1 MKILGFQNQQI
12 QPTINNNEQEIG
24 NFSSVNSKFFTD
36 EMKDLHV
43 ALSNGKLLDKN
54 NYGEIY
60 NIVNISKDD
69 AESIIN
75 LLRDYVVVQIGNG
88 KEIKIPKLDL
98 GVLPNDFPN
107 EIKNE
112 INNKIN
118 NMQYDLNPSA
128 LSELT
133 DESNQQK
140 YTNINETNDI
150 KDEATKEFCDLL
162 N

>member
-1 MKILGFQNQQI
+1 MAKVDEINHISEIKNTKILCFENQNS
-12 QPTINNNEQEIG
+12 QPTLNNNEQEIG
-24 NFSSVNSKFFTD
+24 NFSSVNSKFFTE

-43 ALSNGKLLDKN
+43 ALNNGKLLEKN

-75 LLRDYVVVQIGNG
+75 LLRDYVIVQIGNG
-88 KEIKIPKLDL
+88 KEVKIPKLDL
-98 GVLPNDFPN
+98 GVLPNDFPDD
-107 EIKNE
+107 IKNE

-118 NMQYDLNPSA
+118 NMQNILNPSA

-133 DESNQQK
+133 DETNQ
-140 YTNINETNDI
+140 
-150 KDEATKEFCDLL
+150 
-162 N
+162 